1 MGKFRFR
8 LIVPR
13 DECPQYE
20 TFLQEG
26 GLETEPP
33 HSVQTITDTPL
44 VEAKFVEL
52 LAVIAAGTTAAFAM
66 RLFDLLVQKRENGT
80 VIDFRKD
87 PYEISLVANVPYGT
101 LVVIDKDGK
110 SHIQKIDPNQTAD
123 PTSFVTG
130 IVEKYTG
137 K

>member
-1 MGKFRFR
+1 MDEVRFR
-8 LIVPR
+8 LIVPK
-13 DECPQYE
+13 DEGPRYE

-26 GLETEPP
+26 GLATAPPEVVETSAE
-33 HSVQTITDTPL
+33 TPL

-52 LAVIAAGTTAAFAM
+52 LALVAAGTAAAFAM

-87 PYEISLVANVPYGT
+87 PCEISLVANVPYGT

-123 PTSFVTG
+123 PTSFITG